1 MVLHSEAAHVFAALG
16 DSTRL
21 ELIERLQD
29 GQSHAIVELTEGTG
43 LSRQAISKH
52 LLVLEV
58 AGLVVSEKVGRE
70 SRYVLHRPGFDQA
83 KHYLK
88 LASQQWDDA
97 LARLKQS
104 VEANNH

>member
-1 MVLHSEAAHVFAALG
+1 MVLHCDAAHVFAALG

-29 GQSHAIVELTEGTG
+29 GKSHAIVELTEGTG

-58 AGLVVSEKVGRE
+58 AGLVLSEKIGRE
-70 SRYVLHRPGFDQA
+70 SRYVLHRPGFDHA
-83 KHYLK
+83 RHYLE

-97 LARLKQS
+97 LARLKQY
-104 VEANNH
+104 VEPNNH